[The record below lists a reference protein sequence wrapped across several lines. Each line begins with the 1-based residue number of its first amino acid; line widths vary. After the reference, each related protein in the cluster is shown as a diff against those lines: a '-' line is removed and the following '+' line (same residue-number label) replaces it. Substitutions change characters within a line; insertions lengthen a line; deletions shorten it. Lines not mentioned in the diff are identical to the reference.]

1 MSMVNSWIQYLED
14 YFAVKGLNVG
24 QVARQIGKS
33 NNYLTRPM
41 RGDYE
46 MNAETVRLIYEHVT
60 SDPADK
66 QNLLSAWL
74 AYQANKIDAGS
85 AQSVSLLDIH
95 QVNPL
100 ETLAPSM
107 QQALNELIEALRDGD
122 KDVFLILSGL
132 SGILRE
138 LKHEEPQTLKVAEDN
153 DTPYGNR

>member
-1 MSMVNSWIQYLED
+1 MVNSWIQYLED
-14 YFAVKGLNVG
+14 YFAGKGLSVS
-24 QVARQIGKS
+24 QVARLIGKS

-60 SDPADK
+60 SDPQDK
-66 QNLLSAWL
+66 QQLLSAWL

-85 AQSVSLLDIH
+85 AQSVSLLDV
-95 QVNPL
+95 QQANPL

-107 QQALNELIEALRDGD
+107 QQAITELIRALRDGD

-138 LKHEEPQTLKVAEDN
+138 LKQEESQALKVAEDN
-153 DTPYGNR
+153 NTPYGNR